1 MYLIP
6 ILVKILGTFWGYNT
20 HGLTTGGESTRKN
33 SQGQKQR
40 DKNETAMVKDQKVA
54 QWLEE

>member
-1 MYLIP
+1 MAWQLEE
-6 ILVKILGTFWGYNT
+6 KKK
-20 HGLTTGGESTRKN
+20 GGCPRRKN

-40 DKNETAMVKDQKVA
+40 DKNETAIVKDQKVA

>member
-1 MYLIP
+1 MIRNFLRIQHTWLDNWRAKKKKKKGCP
-6 ILVKILGTFWGYNT
+6 R
-20 HGLTTGGESTRKN
+20 RKN

-40 DKNETAMVKDQKVA
+40 DKNEIAMVKDQKVA